1 MKTSQWRW
9 AVENTCVFN
18 ACLKTLSD
26 RSGDRSAGGRRFREA
41 DALTTKF
48 CCPVAV
54 RARGTSECQ
63 SLQIADADGNGLT
76 QMSLSCCV
84 RLHLQCRHLFSS
96 Y

>member
-63 SLQIADADGNGLT
+63 SLQIADADDLRW
-76 QMSLSCCV
+76 Q
-84 RLHLQCRHLFSS
+84 
-96 Y
+96 